1 VTDALATLLSG
12 AIRDL
17 VAEIDRLREPAL
29 ADEPDAVH
37 QLRTAVRRLRNVLAG
52 FRRYLH
58 AKPTA
63 DLRDRLASY
72 GTLLGQ
78 GRDLEVR
85 AEDCRRV
92 LADLDRTD
100 LHDVL
105 VGPLLSGHAAEHERL
120 VLWHDTEE
128 APELAACLADWASE
142 PPLRRKR
149 AKKPAK
155 AAARAVVRR
164 EVRRTLDAAGQ
175 GETSHEV
182 RKAAR
187 RLRHVAEV
195 ADDERAARLGKEIQG
210 RLGDHRDALL
220 LAEHLWSSG
229 APALLIAHVEAAASR
244 ALEGLPEALDL
255 LAALDRI

>member
-1 VTDALATLLSG
+1 MTDALASLLSTT
-12 AIRDL
+12 IRDL
-17 VAEIDRLREPAL
+17 VAEIERLRAPAL

-52 FRRYLH
+52 FRRYLRR
-58 AKPTA
+58 KPTA
-63 DLRDRLASY
+63 DLRERLAAY
-72 GTLLGQ
+72 GTLLGA

-85 AEDCRRV
+85 ADDCRQV
-92 LADLDRTD
+92 LEKVERTD

-105 VGPLLSGHAAEHERL
+105 VAPLLAAHATEHERL
-120 VLWHDTEE
+120 VLWHDTDE
-128 APELAACLADWASE
+128 AAETIARLADWADD

-149 AKKPAK
+149 ARRPARRTT
-155 AAARAVVRR
+155 RAVVRR
-164 EVRRTLDAAGQ
+164 EVRRVLAAAQQ

-195 ADDERAARLGKEIQG
+195 ADDDRAARLGKEIQG

-220 LAEHLWSSG
+220 LAGHLWSSG
-229 APALLIAHVEAAASR
+229 APAAVVAPVEAAASR
-244 ALEGLPEALDL
+244 SLEGLPEAIEL
-255 LAALDRI
+255 LAALDKI

>member
-1 VTDALATLLSG
+1 MTDALASLLSTTVG
-12 AIRDL
+12 DL
-17 VAEIDRLREPAL
+17 VAEIERLRAPAL

-52 FRRYLH
+52 FRRYFR
-58 AKPTA
+58 AEPTA
-63 DLRDRLASY
+63 DLRARLASY
-72 GTLLGQ
+72 GTLLGD

-85 AEDCRRV
+85 ADDCRHV
-92 LADLDRTD
+92 LEELGRTD

-105 VGPLLSGHAAEHERL
+105 VGPLLAAHATEHERL
-120 VLWHDTEE
+120 VLWHDTDE
-128 APELAACLADWASE
+128 AAELAACLAAWTE
-142 PPLRRKR
+142 QPPLRRKR

-155 AAARAVVRR
+155 KAARAVVRR
-164 EVRRTLDAAGQ
+164 EVRRTVDAAAQ

-229 APALLIAHVEAAASR
+229 APAAAIAHVEAAASR
-244 ALEGLPEALDL
+244 ALEGLPEAIGL
-255 LAALDRI
+255 LVALDKI